1 MNYRPDK
8 VQLMSSS
15 WLTRA
20 YRQLCPF
27 ITPKDSLLK
36 PHPYYYWL
44 WKRLATSDTVHVY
57 AVNVT
62 PTHLLLHLLRAN
74 HSHMQTFA
82 TCFYRACVCSARYE
96 LRDSWSH
103 ASLAWVLHCDAL
115 RCRADS
121 TRTSLRCFMNP
132 YTSTWGIFRY
142 SMKKCTNMGLHSLVM
157 QLLSFNLSFT
167 STWACLL
174 PRHLNS
180 SLLYPTLHH
189 STLLDSA
196 QLHGPK

>member
-36 PHPYYYWL
+36 PH
-44 WKRLATSDTVHVY
+44 S
-57 AVNVT
+57 
-62 PTHLLLHLLRAN
+62 LLLLTMKEISYLWHCPRICSKRDSDAPPAPPFKSQPFAHADLSHLFLQR
-74 HSHMQTFA
+74 
-82 TCFYRACVCSARYE
+82 CVCSARYE
-96 LRDSWSH
+96 LHDSCSH

-115 RCRADS
+115 PCRADS

-142 SMKKCTNMGLHSLVM
+142 SMESARTWV
-157 QLLSFNLSFT
+157 FT
-167 STWACLL
+167 
-174 PRHLNS
+174 H
-180 SLLYPTLHH
+180 
-189 STLLDSA
+189 
-196 QLHGPK
+196 